1 MIYIYIF
8 FSIIGLFIIF
18 LFIKAFERANLYFDA
33 MGRVL
38 NARPEKS
45 PFGMVVKGNYKGRD
59 VIFRWILL
67 SKYGPIELKMRHR
80 GTTKKTKMVMLNY
93 PRPTEKTA
101 LVGDYV
107 CPVRDLKIMAEL
119 YNEEYF
125 IDTLEELTK
134 AAEIVESSA
143 PFYRE

>member
-8 FSIIGLFIIF
+8 FSFITIIIIF
-18 LFIKAFERANLYFDA
+18 IFFKAFERANLYFDT
-33 MGRVL
+33 MGKIL
-38 NARPEKS
+38 NAKPAKS
-45 PFGMVVKGNYKGRD
+45 PFGMVVKGNYKGRK

-67 SKYGPIELKMRHR
+67 SKYGPIELKMRHQ
-80 GTTKKTKMVMLNY
+80 GTTKKTKMIMLRY

-101 LVGDYV
+101 LVKDYV

-119 YNEEYF
+119 YNEKYF
-125 IDTLEELTK
+125 LDTLEELVK
-134 AAEIVESSA
+134 AAGIVESSA